1 MANACN
7 STSWEMEIMG
17 QDQPG
22 QKVSKIPS
30 EQTNIVAHPCN
41 PDYVGGI
48 GRGITVKGQSG

>member
-1 MANACN
+1 
-7 STSWEMEIMG
+7 MG